1 MSGSHSPYIAGIK
14 NGTLRGDGTSF
25 SQDALMNVA
34 QADGPA
40 VKGGNIGT
48 QNSAL
53 SIQMTYP
60 STTDHRTE
68 EYDGMTWKIHPLQ
81 TNCAAGIA
89 GAGEVNGFPNA
100 LLNKMPFK
108 KLKLNRKANK
118 KRKKATTSGNNN
130 SHQNTIIK
138 NGKNNVGMKTAI
150 PKRKILSTVING
162 TLNTSNEGTNNVNE
176 QSLIPSSGGMLNKS
190 SLSIPH
196 FLFPMSS
203 STYLKNNVSKKRRR
217 VVMRNNYDN
226 ISDNNNNNRRKK
238 QVTLTNTI
246 KESLGKF
253 TKETILHEM
262 NLEPWSILQWSS
274 IKSSLSN
281 KEILDTEKSRLDTT
295 TLVKKKS
302 CLDEN
307 GFLVNKYTD
316 GWQSIFGRNRPT
328 PVLIWS
334 GIAQDFHTNNL
345 DFNEDDLYNN
355 EVESQISNISSNH
368 INENV
373 SMEKIHFS
381 NNNNNNNKHIL
392 KRAPLKQ
399 QRSKQRQALY
409 MEDNDDE

>member
-1 MSGSHSPYIAGIK
+1 
-14 NGTLRGDGTSF
+14 
-25 SQDALMNVA
+25 
-34 QADGPA
+34 
-40 VKGGNIGT
+40 
-48 QNSAL
+48 
-53 SIQMTYP
+53 
-60 STTDHRTE
+60 
-68 EYDGMTWKIHPLQ
+68 
-81 TNCAAGIA
+81 
-89 GAGEVNGFPNA
+89 
-100 LLNKMPFK
+100 MPFK

-162 TLNTSNEGTNNVNE
+162 TLNTSNEGTDNVNE
-176 QSLIPSSGGMLNKS
+176 QSLIPSSGGMINKS

-381 NNNNNNNKHIL
+381 NNNNNNKHIL

-409 MEDNDDE
+409 MEDDDDE

>member
-1 MSGSHSPYIAGIK
+1 
-14 NGTLRGDGTSF
+14 
-25 SQDALMNVA
+25 
-34 QADGPA
+34 
-40 VKGGNIGT
+40 
-48 QNSAL
+48 
-53 SIQMTYP
+53 
-60 STTDHRTE
+60 
-68 EYDGMTWKIHPLQ
+68 
-81 TNCAAGIA
+81 
-89 GAGEVNGFPNA
+89 
-100 LLNKMPFK
+100 MPFK

-130 SHQNTIIK
+130 SHQSTIIK

-238 QVTLTNTI
+238 QVTLTNKI

-334 GIAQDFHTNNL
+334 GIAQDFHTDNL

-409 MEDNDDE
+409 MEDDDDE